1 MEVLAA
7 TLGVSLI
14 FLLLVA
20 VVLSLLVPAFW
31 LWMLIDAIVR
41 DPETFPSRD
50 SAEKIVWVVVMLVLQ
65 PLAAAFFLLVWW
77 PQHKAAASVVTT
89 AVAVPAA

>member
-7 TLGVSLI
+7 TLGVSVL
-14 FLLLVA
+14 FVLLVA
-20 VVLSLLVPAFW
+20 VVSSLLIPAFW

-41 DPETFPSRD
+41 DPESFPSHD

-65 PLAAAFFLLVWW
+65 PLAAAYFLLVWW
-77 PQHKAAASVVTT
+77 PQRRATT
-89 AVAVPAA
+89 AVASTVAVPAA